1 MAFCREYILHYAK
14 SLACLPSLDA
24 VTQKLSQ
31 VLAAKKISLSR
42 LFDLVQYDPALSSKI
57 IAVANSAWHNRGVP
71 IVNLKRA
78 MIALGLEE
86 VKDVLICA
94 LFYDGVLKKCGLRRE
109 HVFLLWKHSLLAAFA
124 ARAIASQEQKD
135 TEKAFT
141 AGLLHDIGKVP
152 LQLLFHYS
160 GDGEKVTWDNVCAK
174 ERERFGT
181 DHQEIGF
188 YMATEWK
195 LPEEYRH
202 AMRLHHETSE
212 GPPLAE
218 VVKQANILMVAQT
231 EDQGLLA
238 IKGAALADADR
249 AISLFGGNMD

>member
-14 SLACLPSLDA
+14 SLACLPSLDS
-24 VTQKLSQ
+24 VTQKLSE
-31 VLAAKKISLSR
+31 VLAERKISLSR
-42 LFDLVQYDPALSSKI
+42 IYDLVQYDPALSSKI

-94 LFYDGVLKKCGLRRE
+94 LFYDGVLKKWGLKRE
-109 HVFLLWKHSLLAAFA
+109 QIFDLWSHSLQTGFA
-124 ARAIASQEQKD
+124 ARALCSQEQKD
-135 TEKAFT
+135 MEKAFT
-141 AGLLHDIGKVP
+141 AGLFHDIGKVP
-152 LQLLFHYS
+152 LQLLFHYTI
-160 GDGEKVTWDNVCAK
+160 DGEKLAWDAVCPR

-195 LPEEYRH
+195 LPEDYRH
-202 AMRLHHETSE
+202 AMRLHHEMNGGST
-212 GPPLAE
+212 LAE
-218 VVKQANILMVAQT
+218 VVKQANILMITPT
-231 EDQGLLA
+231 EDARLVE
-238 IKGAALADADR
+238 IRTAAEASASK
-249 AISLFGGNMD
+249 AISLFAGAA

>member
-24 VTQKLSQ
+24 VTQKLSE
-31 VLAAKKISLSR
+31 VLAEKKISLSR
-42 LFDLVQYDPALSSKI
+42 LFNLVQYDPALSSKI

-94 LFYDGVLKKCGLRRE
+94 LFYDGVLKKWGLRRE
-109 HVFLLWKHSLLAAFA
+109 QVFHLWQHSLLAAFA
-124 ARAIASQEQKD
+124 ARALCSQEQKD
-135 TEKAFT
+135 MEKAFT
-141 AGLLHDIGKVP
+141 AGLFHDIGKVP

-160 GDGEKVTWDNVCAK
+160 IDGENLGWDEVCPK

-202 AMRLHHETSE
+202 AMRLHHEINGGS
-212 GPPLAE
+212 PLADL
-218 VVKQANILMVAQT
+218 VKQANILIVAPT
-231 EDQGLLA
+231 EDPELLA
-238 IKGAALADADR
+238 IKTAAEANAGR
-249 AISLFGGNMD
+249 AISLFAGNAE